1 MHICKQ
7 FVCRIIYHCLNHKI
21 LYNFEL
27 YRIIKGAT
35 NMSEEMQD
43 KEIKNLLDTVNGVQ
57 YNKKRFKVMIG
68 EEKYLFGIISGVN
81 SAAAPIS
88 KLMQY
93 KTLYDTLKDLD
104 YKIKISFTKAIEYAY
119 SDRLDFRQ
127 FQESSME
134 ETYAYYFIENALF
147 RTSSLWDL
155 LAQLYRLYY
164 NIEIEARSVYYKNIF
179 NQKLNYCDS
188 FKDQSKEI
196 DGYLKQRDD
205 TQCQDEWKGNH
216 GYANACRNK
225 MTHRNSP
232 NVASI
237 SDFDVN
243 LKQHPAYML
252 KRIIEDYST
261 ASKYIGEILNEIEK
275 EVMEE

>member
-1 MHICKQ
+1 
-7 FVCRIIYHCLNHKI
+7 
-21 LYNFEL
+21 
-27 YRIIKGAT
+27 
-35 NMSEEMQD
+35 MSEEVQD
-43 KEIKNLLDTVNGVQ
+43 KEIKYLLDTVNGVQ

-68 EEKYLFGIISGVN
+68 EEKYLFGIVSGVN
-81 SAAAPIS
+81 SAAAPLS

-93 KTLYDTLKDLD
+93 KTFYDTIGDLD

-119 SDRLDFRQ
+119 SDRLQEDFSL

-164 NIEIEARSVYYKNIF
+164 NIEIEAHRVFYKNIF
-179 NQKLNYCDS
+179 NPTLNYCDS
-188 FKDQSKEI
+188 FKGQAKEI
-196 DGYLKQRDD
+196 DGYLKQSDD
-205 TQCQDEWKGNH
+205 TERHEEWKGNH
-216 GYANACRNK
+216 GYANDCRNK

-232 NVASI
+232 NVASM
-237 SDFDVN
+237 SDFDIN

-252 KRIIEDYST
+252 KRIIEDYSM
-261 ASKYIGEILNEIEK
+261 ASKYIGKILNEIEK
-275 EVMEE
+275 EVMEEWNSEYGL

>member
-1 MHICKQ
+1 
-7 FVCRIIYHCLNHKI
+7 
-21 LYNFEL
+21 
-27 YRIIKGAT
+27 
-35 NMSEEMQD
+35 MSEEVQD
-43 KEIKNLLDTVNGVQ
+43 KEIKYLFDTVNGVQ
-57 YNKKRFKVMIG
+57 YNEKRFKVMIG
-68 EEKYLFGIISGVN
+68 EEKYLFGVVSGVN
-81 SAAAPIS
+81 SAAAPLS

-93 KTLYDTLKDLD
+93 KTLYDTSRDLD

-119 SDRLDFRQ
+119 SDRLQEDFSL

-164 NIEIEARSVYYKNIF
+164 NIEIKAHNVFYKKIF
-179 NQKLNYCDS
+179 NPTFNYSDS
-188 FKDQSKEI
+188 FKDQAKEI
-196 DGYLKQRDD
+196 NDYLNHSDD
-205 TQCQDEWKGNH
+205 TECQEEWKGNH
-216 GYANACRNK
+216 GYANDCRNK

-232 NVASI
+232 NVASM

-252 KRIIEDYST
+252 KRIIEDYSM
-261 ASKYIGEILNEIEK
+261 ASKYIGKILDEIEK